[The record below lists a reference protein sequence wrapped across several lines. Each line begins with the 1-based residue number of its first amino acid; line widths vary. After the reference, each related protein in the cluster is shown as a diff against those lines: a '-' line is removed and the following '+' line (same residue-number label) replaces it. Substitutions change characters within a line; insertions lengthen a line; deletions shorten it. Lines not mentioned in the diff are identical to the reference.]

1 VASLLEVR
9 GLTVEIPVR
18 QGRVKAAQDVSFA
31 LEAGGRMGVVG
42 ESGSGKTITAQALI
56 RLLLPPAEITAGEVV
71 LAGRDVLRLS
81 PAQLGHVRGGEVGM
95 IFQDPLTALNPF
107 LRVGVQVAEVLEI
120 HRGLGRREALME
132 AQRLLELVQVSD
144 AARRLRE
151 YPHQLSGGMR
161 QRVVIAAAM
170 AARPKLII
178 ADEPTTA
185 LDVTAQANVLDLLR
199 DMTRENGTAVILISH
214 DLSVVADFCERV
226 VVMYAGRVVEEADV
240 DSIVEEPRH
249 PYTRALLSSIPRL
262 DRAPGERLASI
273 PGSPPDLTR
282 VPDGC
287 AFAPRCPLAI
297 DRCRAE
303 RPALVARA
311 GGGRVAC
318 HRADEIVAEADVAWE
333 GGAPA

>member
-282 VPDGC
+282 VPEGC

-303 RPALVARA
+303 RPALAART
-311 GGGRVAC
+311 GRGRVAC
-318 HRADEIVAEADVAWE
+318 HRAEETVAEADVAWE